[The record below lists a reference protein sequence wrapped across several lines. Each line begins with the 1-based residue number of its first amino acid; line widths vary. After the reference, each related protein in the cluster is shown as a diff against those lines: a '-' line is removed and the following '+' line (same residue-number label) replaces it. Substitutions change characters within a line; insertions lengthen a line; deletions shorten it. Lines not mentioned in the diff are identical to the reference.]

1 MVKTTGKNR
10 LTSVPHLASF
20 HHRDYRNMWVAH
32 MFSGAAMWT
41 YLVSA
46 SWLVLKASD
55 SSGWVG
61 LLHFAS
67 MLPYLVVSPIGGL
80 LADRLERRNLVLLT
94 MGLSTVVAA
103 MLVVLV
109 LTDIVEV
116 WHVVLLTFAAGVVRS
131 TLEPAV
137 MALIPN
143 QVPKE
148 DLLNAITLNAITL
161 HGARFFGLAVAAPLL
176 AVDFI
181 GVDGVLILTAG
192 LYTAGTAVMT
202 RCGTR
207 SLGEREPEQGVL
219 RGMFEGLTYIYT
231 HKTIALFIMLVAFHC
246 ALVMSFESIL
256 PIFSEEQ
263 LGAEDGSYLG
273 YLVMGFGLG
282 ALIGTFL
289 LAGVRSEAL
298 KGQCLLWTGLAG
310 GVAPILM
317 ALMGNVIPAVV
328 FATAMGAFQAS
339 FMALS
344 SVFVLSISPDR
355 LRGRISSLYVLH
367 AGGIMAFAN
376 LGYGFVADAFSAP
389 PIFIVTGVLFV
400 VVMIALGANQP
411 VLRRVYRTGSLVGA

>member
-1 MVKTTGKNR
+1 
-10 LTSVPHLASF
+10 
-20 HHRDYRNMWVAH
+20 MWIAH

-41 YLVSA
+41 YLVAA

-80 LADRLERRNLVLLT
+80 LADRLDRRNLVLLT
-94 MGLSTVVAA
+94 MGLSTVVAT
-103 MLVVLV
+103 MLAVLV
-109 LTDIVEV
+109 LTDTVEV
-116 WHVVLLTFAAGVVRS
+116 WHVVLLSFAAGVVRS

-161 HGARFFGLAVAAPLL
+161 HGARFFGLLVAAPLL
-176 AVDFI
+176 AVDSI
-181 GVDGVLILTAG
+181 GVDGVLVLTAV
-192 LYTAGTAVMT
+192 LYAAGTALMT

-207 SLGEREPEQGVL
+207 SRGEQEPEQGML
-219 RGMFEGLTYIYT
+219 HGMLEGLLYIYT
-231 HKTIALFIMLVAFHC
+231 NRTIALFIILVTFHC

-263 LGAEDGSYLG
+263 LGAKDGSYLG

-282 ALIGTFL
+282 ALVGTLL
-289 LAGVRSEAL
+289 LAGVRNESR
-298 KGQCLLWTGLAG
+298 KGQFLLWTGLAS
-310 GVAPILM
+310 GVAPI
-317 ALMGNVIPAVV
+317 ALAVTGQLIPAVV
-328 FATAMGAFQAS
+328 FATAMGAFQAT

-344 SVFVLSISPDR
+344 SVFVLAVSPDR
-355 LRGRISSLYVLH
+355 LRGRISSLYALH

-376 LGYGFVADAFSAP
+376 LGYGFVADVFSAP
-389 PIFIVTGVLFV
+389 PVFIVTGVLFV
-400 VVMIALGANQP
+400 VVMIGLGANQP
-411 VLRRVYRTGSLVGA
+411 VLRKVYRTGSLVGV